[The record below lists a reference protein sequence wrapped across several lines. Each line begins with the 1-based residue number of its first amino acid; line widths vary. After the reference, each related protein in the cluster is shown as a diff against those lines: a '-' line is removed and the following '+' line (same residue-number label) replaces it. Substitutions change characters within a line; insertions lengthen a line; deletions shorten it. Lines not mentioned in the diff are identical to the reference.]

1 MIKKILVILAGFLT
15 LHVAS
20 KEANEISVGRLVLNC
35 ISVYV
40 LLLLVPFFITLLAML
55 TSSVWFET
63 TTEVLLEN
71 NLASSN
77 PKLFVLIYIVSI
89 ISTTVYRFY
98 FSRVKTWSYNKNIV
112 LSVFTPV
119 LIIATITFMNI

>member
-63 TTEVLLEN
+63 PTEVLLEN